1 MNEIDYT
8 LLDLPMLLT
17 RNKNK
22 WWQDPIMQS
31 SIALFGFL
39 KKHELLI
46 GVEPFDEQGN
56 LKTDTVLKKSNLTP
70 EGQELFD
77 IAVDGWFNYLDKST
91 NPTKYQN
98 VSRLE
103 KGLAKIRESKNN

>member
-8 LLDLPMLLT
+8 LRNLPMLLT

-22 WWQDPIMQS
+22 WWQDSVMQS
-31 SIALFGFL
+31 STALFGFL

-46 GVEPFDEQGN
+46 DVEPFDEKGN

-77 IAVDGWFNYLDKST
+77 IAVDGWFDYLARST
-91 NPTKYQN
+91 VPTKYQN

-103 KGLAKIRESKNN
+103 KALAKIRESKNN